1 MNPRFDQLDEAAAFY
16 QREVEALGEDGWHK
30 PSRCAGWDAAHVV
43 AHVATGDRM
52 VRALALDVTGKDRTV
67 LAQLPAKP
75 EERMKLAGEMAQW
88 EPRRLHDTA
97 LTESTQMREAVR
109 ELQRTAPE
117 AKLRLT
123 FGESPLPAVLRIRST
138 EYVVHGHDLEPASGR
153 SQALP
158 AWFIDASL
166 PWAAMNMWR
175 PHARSAHRGKSASF
189 HLHRTDG
196 EGEWV
201 IRAEAGEAR
210 TQEGHDHADV
220 AFRGPGEGLYWV
232 LMGRARP
239 AECGVEVHG
248 DPALAAAFK
257 EWFPGP

>member
-1 MNPRFDQLDEAAAFY
+1 MDPALEQLDEAAGYYMRAL
-16 QREVEALGEDGWHK
+16 EALGESGWRK

-43 AHVATGDRM
+43 AHVAIGDRL
-52 VRALALDVTGKDRTV
+52 VRALSLDATGKDRTV
-67 LAQLPAKP
+67 LAQLPSAP
-75 EERMKLAGEMAQW
+75 EERMKLAAAMAEW
-88 EPRRLHDTA
+88 GPRRLHDGA
-97 LTESTQMREAVR
+97 LTESSQMREAVR
-109 ELQRTAPE
+109 DLKRTAPE
-117 AKLRLT
+117 AKLRLP
-123 FGESPLPAVLRIRST
+123 FGESPLPAVLRIRTT
-138 EYVVHGHDLEPASGR
+138 EYVVHGHDLEPASGKA
-153 SQALP
+153 QTLP

-166 PWAAMNMWR
+166 PWAALNMTR
-175 PHARSAHRGKSASF
+175 PHARSPHRGKSASF

-196 EGEWV
+196 EGEWTM
-201 IRAEAGEAR
+201 RAEAGEAR

-239 AECGVEVHG
+239 SECGVEVHG